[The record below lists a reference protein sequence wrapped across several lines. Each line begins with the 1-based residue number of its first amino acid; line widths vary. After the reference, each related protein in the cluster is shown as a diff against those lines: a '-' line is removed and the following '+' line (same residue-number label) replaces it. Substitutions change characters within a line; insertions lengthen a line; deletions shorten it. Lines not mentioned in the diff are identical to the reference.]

1 MQNGT
6 YPWIASSNIAQK
18 SWLSSQAPGYQAS
31 LTDLFLKKNHLHF
44 GTGISQLA
52 AASNYI
58 EKMSNIN
65 HEPPHKCPHPVN
77 KDKPYSPCEIC
88 TQYISFFQRDGTS
101 ENQNRNPSNS
111 PGMTNSP
118 SERKPM
124 NLMPNGP
131 PPNIIPTSGMHPSM
145 GMHPGMPPGMSPG
158 MPNSMNNKP
167 RPIPTKQFPCPV
179 CHKLFTQ
186 KGNLK
191 THMMIHTGEKP
202 YACHACGK
210 SFTQKGNV
218 DTHMKIHTGE
228 REYGCEACGKR
239 FTQKGNLKTHIRSVH
254 TKEKPFAC
262 GMCGKCFSQ
271 KGNMQ
276 THLRTHNK
284 DDRFPCTL
292 CGKTFSQKGNLK
304 THMARHAGQIPT
316 KRQFGSRLANR
327 TYMGQ
332 LGEKGMM
339 PRMQFPIQPSP
350 VSSQAS
356 TTSPL
361 HSPTTPL
368 PTPLLNNHSDMR
380 SPHMGNPYSE
390 SPIDLKP
397 PLNCHLPLSRPMSNC
412 NNNMNNNSP
421 SPHPSHLSSPSPEEV
436 DPNPSRSSFIQS
448 KLFQHAANNMHS
460 PTNFNMNDQM
470 QNMHGNN
477 GLMNSHQQQQQSRMS
492 PSPLGLMQQQQSRMS
507 PSPLGL
513 MQQSRMSPSPLA
525 LMQQQNSQQQQQS
538 RMSPSPLGLMQQ
550 NSQQQQQNRIMNSQQ
565 QQSRMSPS
573 PLGLMQQQ
581 NSRITSPLP
590 SMGGQLQNHDRDSRP
605 FYSAPPTPIPAP
617 LTPVS
622 RWLPPGA
629 RYDSF
634 QPPPTSLGCY
644 GSIAAHTTPLS
655 RLSLLASGSMNSGQQ
670 NHNNNQQQ
678 HMENG
683 DDKDNES
690 VQQQHTHPQ
699 QEHFHSPTNPDFS
712 QLLD

>member
-6 YPWIASSNIAQK
+6 YPWMATSTLAQK
-18 SWLSSQAPGYQAS
+18 SWAPGYQAS
-31 LTDLFLKKNHLHF
+31 LTDLFLKKNPLHF

-58 EKMSNIN
+58 EKMSTIN
-65 HEPPHKCPHPVN
+65 DPPPKCPHPDA
-77 KDKPYSPCEIC
+77 KDKPYPCDIC
-88 TQYISFFQRDGTS
+88 QQYLNLCNSLRNDGAAGNNSVRQT
-101 ENQNRNPSNS
+101 NS
-111 PGMTNSP
+111 PGIPNSP

-124 NLMPNGP
+124 SLMPNAAP
-131 PPNIIPTSGMHPSM
+131 SAVVPTSGIHASM
-145 GMHPGMPPGMSPG
+145 GVHPGAPPGMQN
-158 MPNSMNNKP
+158 MKP
-167 RPIPTKQFPCPV
+167 RPLPTKQFPCPV

-262 GMCGKCFSQ
+262 GLCGKCFSQ

-276 THLRTHNK
+276 THIRTHNK

-327 TYMGQ
+327 TYVGQ
-332 LGEKGMM
+332 LVKAGQPTV
-339 PRMQFPIQPSP
+339 PRMPPFPIQPSP

-361 HSPTTPL
+361 NSPTTPQPIQT
-368 PTPLLNNHSDMR
+368 PTQNNHPDIR
-380 SPHMGNPYSE
+380 SPHQSIGNPYSE

-397 PLNCHLPLSRPMSNC
+397 PLNCHLPLSRPMSC
-412 NNNMNNNSP
+412 NQPPGMSNSP
-421 SPHPSHLSSPSPEEV
+421 SPHPSHLSSPSPEDE
-436 DPNPSRSSFIQS
+436 PNNRPFIHS
-448 KLFQHAANNMHS
+448 KLFQPSNSIHS
-460 PTNFNMNDQM
+460 PNYMNDQI
-470 QNMHGNN
+470 QEMHPNS
-477 GLMNSHQQQQQSRMS
+477 GLM
-492 PSPLGLMQQQQSRMS
+492 L
-507 PSPLGL
+507 
-513 MQQSRMSPSPLA
+513 
-525 LMQQQNSQQQQQS
+525 NSQQ
-538 RMSPSPLGLMQQ
+538 
-550 NSQQQQQNRIMNSQQ
+550 
-565 QQSRMSPS
+565 
-573 PLGLMQQQ
+573 
-581 NSRITSPLP
+581 SRITSPLP
-590 SMGGQLQNHDRDSRP
+590 TVGTPGVGQNHERDSRP

-617 LTPVS
+617 MTPVS
-622 RWLPPGA
+622 RWLPHTSA
-629 RYDSF
+629 RHYDGF
-634 QPPPTSLGCY
+634 QSHAGLGCY
-644 GSIAAHTTPLS
+644 TSIAPHTTPLS
-655 RLSLLASGSMNSGQQ
+655 RLSLLASGSVNSQ
-670 NHNNNQQQ
+670 NQNNQQL
-678 HMENG
+678 ENG
-683 DDKDNES
+683 DDMEPKETEP
-690 VQQQHTHPQ
+690 VQQHS

>member
-6 YPWIASSNIAQK
+6 YPWMASSSLTQK
-18 SWLSSQAPGYQAS
+18 SWPPGYQAS
-31 LTDLFLKKNHLHF
+31 LTDLFLKKNPLHF
-44 GTGISQLA
+44 GSGISQLA

-58 EKMSNIN
+58 EKISTIN
-65 HEPPHKCPHPVN
+65 EAPPKCPHPDA
-77 KDKPYSPCEIC
+77 KDKPYPCDICQQYLNLCNSLRNDGASTNVTRPCSSPV
-88 TQYISFFQRDGTS
+88 
-101 ENQNRNPSNS
+101 
-111 PGMTNSP
+111 MTNSP

-124 NLMPNGP
+124 NLMPNPSAP
-131 PPNIIPTSGMHPSM
+131 PPNIVPTSGIHPSM
-145 GMHPGMPPGMSPG
+145 SVHPGAAMMQ
-158 MPNSMNNKP
+158 NNKP

-262 GMCGKCFSQ
+262 GLCGKCFSQ

-327 TYMGQ
+327 TYVGQ
-332 LGEKGMM
+332 LVKAGQPTV
-339 PRMQFPIQPSP
+339 PRMPPFPIQPSP

-361 HSPTTPL
+361 NSPTTPQPM
-368 PTPLLNNHSDMR
+368 PTPNQNNHPDIR
-380 SPHMGNPYSE
+380 SPHQSMGNPYSE

-397 PLNCHLPLSRPMSNC
+397 PLNCHLPLSRPLSC
-412 NNNMNNNSP
+412 NQPPGMNNNSP
-421 SPHPSHLSSPSPEEV
+421 SPHPSHLSSPSPEDE
-436 DPNPSRSSFIQS
+436 PNSRQFIHS
-448 KLFQHAANNMHS
+448 KLFQHSNALHS
-460 PTNFNMNDQM
+460 PNYMNDQL
-470 QNMHGNN
+470 QEMHPNN
-477 GLMNSHQQQQQSRMS
+477 NLM
-492 PSPLGLMQQQQSRMS
+492 P
-507 PSPLGL
+507 
-513 MQQSRMSPSPLA
+513 
-525 LMQQQNSQQQQQS
+525 NSQQ
-538 RMSPSPLGLMQQ
+538 
-550 NSQQQQQNRIMNSQQ
+550 
-565 QQSRMSPS
+565 
-573 PLGLMQQQ
+573 
-581 NSRITSPLP
+581 SRITSPLP
-590 SMGGQLQNHDRDSRP
+590 IGTPGHDQNHERDSRP
-605 FYSAPPTPIPAP
+605 FYSAPPTPVPAP
-617 LTPVS
+617 MTPVS
-622 RWLPPGA
+622 RWLPHGSA
-629 RYDSF
+629 RHYDSF
-634 QPPPTSLGCY
+634 QSHAGLGCY
-644 GSIAAHTTPLS
+644 SSITPHTTPLS
-655 RLSLLASGSMNSGQQ
+655 RLSLLASGSMNSQNGPMNSQNGPMNSHSQNGPMNSQ
-670 NHNNNQQQ
+670 NHNNQPL
-678 HMENG
+678 ENG
-683 DDKDNES
+683 DEMEPKEAES
-690 VQQQHTHPQ
+690 VQQHS
-699 QEHFHSPTNPDFS
+699 QEHFQSPTNPDFS

>member
-6 YPWIASSNIAQK
+6 YPWMASSSIAQK
-18 SWLSSQAPGYQAS
+18 SWPPGYQAS

-58 EKMSNIN
+58 EKMSTIN
-65 HEPPHKCPHPVN
+65 EPPAKCPHPDS
-77 KDKPYSPCEIC
+77 KDKPYPCEIC
-88 TQYISFFQRDGTS
+88 QQYLTIFRNDGTS
-101 ENQNRNPSNS
+101 GNVTRPTNS
-111 PGMTNSP
+111 PVMTNSP

-131 PPNIIPTSGMHPSM
+131 PPNVVPTSGMPTSM
-145 GMHPGMPPGMSPG
+145 GMHPGVPPGMQ
-158 MPNSMNNKP
+158 NSKP

-202 YACHACGK
+202 YACQACGK

-228 REYGCEACGKR
+228 REYGCDSCGKR

-262 GMCGKCFSQ
+262 GLCGKCFSQ

-327 TYMGQ
+327 TYIGQ
-332 LGEKGMM
+332 LVKAGQPTV
-339 PRMQFPIQPSP
+339 PRMQPFPIQPSP

-361 HSPTTPL
+361 NSPTTPQPL
-368 PTPLLNNHSDMR
+368 PTPVQNNHPDIR
-380 SPHMGNPYSE
+380 SPHQGMGNPYSE

-397 PLNCHLPLSRPMSNC
+397 PLNCHLPLSRPMSC
-412 NNNMNNNSP
+412 NQPPNMNNSP
-421 SPHPSHLSSPSPEEV
+421 SPHPSHLSSPSPEDE
-436 DPNPSRSSFIQS
+436 PNPRPFIHS
-448 KLFQHAANNMHS
+448 KLFQHANSMHS
-460 PTNFNMNDQM
+460 PNYMNDQM
-470 QNMHGNN
+470 QDMHNSG
-477 GLMNSHQQQQQSRMS
+477 GLI
-492 PSPLGLMQQQQSRMS
+492 
-507 PSPLGL
+507 
-513 MQQSRMSPSPLA
+513 
-525 LMQQQNSQQQQQS
+525 NSQQ
-538 RMSPSPLGLMQQ
+538 
-550 NSQQQQQNRIMNSQQ
+550 
-565 QQSRMSPS
+565 
-573 PLGLMQQQ
+573 
-581 NSRITSPLP
+581 SRITSPLP
-590 SMGGQLQNHDRDSRP
+590 VGTPGHLQNHDRDSRP
-605 FYSAPPTPIPAP
+605 FYSAPPTPIPTP

-622 RWLPPGA
+622 RWLPHGTT
-629 RYDSF
+629 RHYDSF
-634 QPPPTSLGCY
+634 QSPGGLGCY
-644 GSIAAHTTPLS
+644 SSIAAHTTPLS
-655 RLSLLASGSMNSGQQ
+655 RLSLLASGSMNSQ
-670 NHNNNQQQ
+670 NHNNHQQLENSDD
-678 HMENG
+678 MESKET
-683 DDKDNES
+683 DS
-690 VQQQHTHPQ
+690 VQQQQQQQQQQHS

>member
-6 YPWIASSNIAQK
+6 YPWMATSSLAQK
-18 SWLSSQAPGYQAS
+18 NWPVTPGYQAS
-31 LTDLFLKKNHLHF
+31 LSDLFLKKNPLHF

-58 EKMSNIN
+58 EKMSTIN
-65 HEPPHKCPHPVN
+65 EPPPKCHHPDA
-77 KDKPYSPCEIC
+77 KDKGHPCEIC
-88 TQYISFFQRDGTS
+88 QQYLLSSNFNNISSMLRNDGTS
-101 ENQNRNPSNS
+101 ANATRQSNS
-111 PGMTNSP
+111 PIMTNSP

-131 PPNIIPTSGMHPSM
+131 PPNVIPTSGMHPSM
-145 GMHPGMPPGMSPG
+145 SMHPGGPPPGMQN
-158 MPNSMNNKP
+158 MKP
-167 RPIPTKQFPCPV
+167 RPLPTKQFPCPV

-202 YACHACGK
+202 YACQACGK

-228 REYGCEACGKR
+228 REYGCDACGKR

-262 GMCGKCFSQ
+262 GLCGKCFSQ

-276 THLRTHNK
+276 THIRTHNK

-327 TYMGQ
+327 TYVGQ
-332 LGEKGMM
+332 LVKAGQTTV
-339 PRMQFPIQPSP
+339 PRMQPFPIQPSP

-361 HSPTTPL
+361 NSPTTPQ
-368 PTPLLNNHSDMR
+368 PMGSNQNNHPDIR
-380 SPHMGNPYSE
+380 SPHQGLGNPYSE

-397 PLNCHLPLSRPMSNC
+397 PLNCHLPLSRPMSC
-412 NNNMNNNSP
+412 NQNPPMANSP
-421 SPHPSHLSSPSPEEV
+421 SPHPSHLSSPSPDE
-436 DPNPSRSSFIQS
+436 DANPRPFIHS
-448 KLFQHAANNMHS
+448 KLFQATHS
-460 PTNFNMNDQM
+460 PNYLNDQM
-470 QNMHGNN
+470 QDPN
-477 GLMNSHQQQQQSRMS
+477 GSL
-492 PSPLGLMQQQQSRMS
+492 
-507 PSPLGL
+507 
-513 MQQSRMSPSPLA
+513 
-525 LMQQQNSQQQQQS
+525 
-538 RMSPSPLGLMQQ
+538 
-550 NSQQQQQNRIMNSQQ
+550 MNSQQ
-565 QQSRMSPS
+565 QSRINSPVGT
-573 PLGLMQQQ
+573 PAGHLQQ
-581 NSRITSPLP
+581 N
-590 SMGGQLQNHDRDSRP
+590 HERDARP

-622 RWLPPGA
+622 RWLPHGMT
-629 RYDSF
+629 RHYESF
-634 QPPPTSLGCY
+634 QSHAGLGCY
-644 GSIAAHTTPLS
+644 SSVASHTTPLS
-655 RLSLLASGSMNSGQQ
+655 RLSLLASGSINSQQ
-670 NHNNNQQQ
+670 NHSMNSQNQQPLD
-678 HMENG
+678 EEE
-683 DDKDNES
+683 DIEKDKEA
-690 VQQQHTHPQ
+690 VPQQQQ
-699 QEHFHSPTNPDFS
+699 HFHSPNNPDFS